1 MSKLEIGFA
10 KTDITPRDVRHTL
23 YHHIGDPMGEETPIR
38 DELFARATAFK
49 VGDEAA
55 VWVTADLL
63 CVSSAVRDR
72 VVGKLAKQGVAP
84 ERVALCATHT
94 HTAPSVVPFH
104 GRPATPEAYLD
115 RLVDSL
121 VSVSTRA
128 LQNATPATI
137 GYGRT
142 RVGLNVNR
150 REIGR
155 MSVVNDINTATGL
168 VDDEVVVA
176 KVESETGAGVLFNYA
191 AHPLTMS
198 ERVPQV
204 SADFPGRAARGLEAD
219 SSTVFAQFLQGCAGN
234 LNMRVH
240 GDEEQAEQ
248 VGKTLSEAV
257 RTAAVATSEV
267 SSIRTAAEA
276 VQLPWARI
284 PTVEEARAI
293 LERER
298 SGKELSSYSGR
309 RCLDWAED
317 LWETVSAGDVTPY
330 KEVTLQAM
338 RLGDAVFVSLPGEV
352 FVEIGLAIK
361 ERVQAEHV
369 FVVAYA
375 NNCEVG
381 YVPTAAAFGEGG
393 YEVDAAPY
401 YYGVF
406 QLSPDCERIYVEAA
420 CRLAERVS

>member
-1 MSKLEIGFA
+1 MSKLEVGFA

-38 DELFARATAFK
+38 DDLFARATAFR
-49 VGDEAA
+49 VGGDVAI
-55 VWVTADLL
+55 WVTADLL
-63 CVSSAVRDR
+63 CVSTTVRNR
-72 VVGKLAKQGVAP
+72 VIERLAEQGLAP

-104 GRPATPEAYLD
+104 GRPATPDAYLD
-115 RLVDSL
+115 RLADSL
-121 VSVSTRA
+121 VGVATEA
-128 LQNATPATI
+128 LQNASPATI
-137 GYGRT
+137 GFAKT
-142 RVGLNVNR
+142 EVDLNVNR

-155 MSVVNDINTATGL
+155 MSVINDSDAATGL
-168 VDDEVVVA
+168 VDDELLVA
-176 KVESETGAGVLFNYA
+176 KVESEAGVGLLLNYA

-198 ERVPQV
+198 ERVPQI
-204 SADFPGRAARGLEAD
+204 SADFPGRTVGRLEAD

-234 LNMRVH
+234 LNMKMH

-248 VGKTLSEAV
+248 VGGAL
-257 RTAAVATSEV
+257 
-267 SSIRTAAEA
+267 AEA
-276 VQLPWARI
+276 VAMAAVTESDVTGIRMAAETVRLPWGPV
-284 PTVEEARAI
+284 PTVAEAEAI
-293 LERER
+293 LGRER
-298 SGKELSSYSGR
+298 SGQDQSSYGGR

-317 LWETVSAGDVTPY
+317 LWETVSVGDVTPY
-330 KEVTLQAM
+330 KEVTVQAM

-420 CRLAERVS
+420 CRLAARVL

>member
-1 MSKLEIGFA
+1 MSKLEVGFA
-10 KTDITPRDVRHTL
+10 KTDITPQDVRHTL

-38 DELFARATAFK
+38 DELFARASAFR

-63 CVSSAVRDR
+63 CVSTAVRSR
-72 VVGKLAKQGVAP
+72 VTEQLAEHGLAP

-121 VSVSTRA
+121 VNVATEA
-128 LQNATPATI
+128 LQNARPATI
-137 GYGRT
+137 GLGKT

-155 MSVVNDINTATGL
+155 MSVINDIETAAGL
-168 VDDEVVVA
+168 VDDEVLVA
-176 KVESETGAGVLFNYA
+176 KVESEAGVGLLFNYA

-204 SADFPGRAARGLEAD
+204 SADFPGRAVRALEAD
-219 SSTVFAQFLQGCAGN
+219 SSIMFAQFLQGCAGN
-234 LNMRVH
+234 LNMRIH

-248 VGKTLSEAV
+248 VGGALAEAAMGLVVAESQVNSV
-257 RTAAVATSEV
+257 RM
-267 SSIRTAAEA
+267 AAET
-276 VQLPWARI
+276 VQLPWEQV
-284 PTVEEARAI
+284 PTIEEARAI

-298 SGKELSSYSGR
+298 AGLDQSSYGGQ

-317 LWETVSAGDVTPY
+317 LWETVSTGDVTPY

-338 RLGDAVFVSLPGEV
+338 RLGDAVLVSLPGEV

-361 ERVQAEHV
+361 ACVQAENV

-406 QLSPDCERIYVEAA
+406 RLSPDCERIYVEAA
-420 CRLAERVS
+420 CRLADRVS